1 MTCCVKTYKTSAV
14 TVTGGALYLTI
25 PGVQFNTLPNY
36 TQFKVVIC
44 QTIPSTAGTGQVYLS
59 DGITNVP
66 VYNMSGNYLR
76 ADEIKCRNCYPMVF
90 GNDPVHASLKC
101 GVCPSS
107 YVATTAAAAS
117 VDAATTRKTSTT
129 TKV

>member
-1 MTCCVKTYKTSAV
+1 MTCCIKTYKTSAV

-107 YVATTAAAAS
+107 YVATTASAAS
-117 VDAATTRKTSTT
+117 VDAVTTRKTATT